1 MTKKNGF
8 TVDLT
13 FQEPGSRHHVSG
25 CTVKDRIFGGLVV
38 SGLGQPDGSEG
49 TKDQEEDG
57 QDSRDSSVS
66 VRHGNHATKG

>member
-38 SGLGQPDGSEG
+38 SSLGPPDGGEG
-49 TKDQEEDG
+49 TKYQDQYG
-57 QDSRDSSVS
+57 QDSRDSSVR